1 MYIIPKHLSA
11 PEKKNG
17 GFKSQLTK
25 NNLFYPFTMPV
36 KQMEM
41 ELIRGH

>member
-11 PEKKNG
+11 PEKKMG
-17 GFKSQLTK
+17 GLKASSQK
-25 NNLFYPFTMPV
+25 NNLFYPFTMPM

-41 ELIRGH
+41 ELIRGN